1 MTDVTPDAAAFDLVA
16 AINATTYP
24 EDEVLFLFDEAA
36 ANAIAALDAELKKNL
51 ALGRAEQYEEVEKVY
66 FDAIENLKPITFKV
80 TVRSVPREVTKAV
93 IAEADAKYPKKFNAL
108 TGVEEVSDEKEEFF
122 NVLNWRAHIVKFEDP
137 NGKVVHGPLPK
148 EHIELLLNKG
158 PKASLAA
165 VGAKINELDSGA
177 AAGYEQAVRNLD
189 FLSKPSH
196 EGTPDATLPAS
207 E

>member
-1 MTDVTPDAAAFDLVA
+1 MTDVTPDSATFDLVA

-51 ALGRAEQYEEVEKVY
+51 ALGRVEQYEEVERVY
-66 FDAIENLKPITFKV
+66 FDAIENLKPIIFKV

-122 NVLNWRAHIVKFEDP
+122 NVLNWRAHIAKFEDP
-137 NGKVVHGPLPK
+137 SGKVIHGPLPK

-189 FLSKPSH
+189 FLSGHSAGESP
-196 EGTPDATLPAS
+196 EDTLPAS